1 MKLLLICYECSP
13 YVGSEWAVGWG
24 RLLGAA
30 KLAETHVV
38 TSEANYRHLTRAR
51 AEGLVPANVRFH
63 TPEPDAKLREME
75 KKAGLFAYNYRAY
88 NHWHKLALAYMQ
100 RLHARESFDLVHQ
113 VNVCTFREP
122 GYGLDLGIPYIWGPM
137 GGSQN
142 FPVRFLHA
150 LPAKEALKEG
160 IRGVA
165 NRVALRKRRVR
176 SAAQKADLVMAAN
189 STNLVDFRRAFR
201 RDVELLLET
210 GLHTV
215 HQPDRSRFEN
225 RISRKR
231 GGLAAQPLRLLWS
244 GELHTRKALPILLRA
259 LARLRQDVP
268 WQLDVLGDGPM
279 QAVWSAESHRLKLT
293 DRVRFLGR
301 QSFTDAVAE
310 MHSADL
316 FCFTS
321 LRDTSGNVVLEAL
334 AAGVPVICFDHQGC
348 GDMVDASS
356 GIKVPVLRPK
366 QAYADWARAIEDL
379 ANRPERLL
387 ELSHGATERAS
398 RFLWDGN
405 HKRINA
411 IYRTLAGVRPETQA
425 PRESELTATLFEPA
439 GAQTA

>member
-38 TSEANYRHLTRAR
+38 TSEANYRHLVRAR
-51 AEGLVPANVRFH
+51 AEGLVPPNVRFH

-75 KKAGLFAYNYRAY
+75 KKAGLFAYNYSAY
-88 NHWHKLALAYMQ
+88 HHWHKLALEYMR
-100 RLHARESFDLVHQ
+100 RLHAQEAFDVVHQ

-176 SAAQKADLVMAAN
+176 SAAQKATLVMAAN
-189 STNLVDFRRAFR
+189 STNLADFRRAFR

-215 HQPDRSRFEN
+215 HQPDRSRFEE
-225 RISRKR
+225 RIARKQS
-231 GGLAAQPLRLLWS
+231 GLVTQPLRLLWS

-259 LARLRQDVP
+259 LARLRPDVP

-279 QAVWSAESHRLKLT
+279 QAAWAAESHRLKLT
-293 DRVRFLGR
+293 DRVRFMGR

-348 GDMVDASS
+348 GDMVDATS
-356 GIKVPVLRPK
+356 GIKVPVVRPK
-366 QAYADWARAIEDL
+366 QAYADWAKAIEDL
-379 ANRPERLL
+379 ADRPERLL
-387 ELSHGATERAS
+387 ELSCGATERAN
-398 RFLWDGN
+398 RFLWDRN
-405 HKRINA
+405 HSRIND
-411 IYRTLAGVRPETQA
+411 IYRSLAGARPERQEFEDGGLA
-425 PRESELTATLFEPA
+425 ASFFEGVEAHTA
-439 GAQTA
+439 